1 MSNET
6 PAQRRTRL
14 IEQYVPQ
21 LLKLCQGEV
30 MPPADQL
37 INWASRLADA
47 VIAATPQEQETP
59 IGQAG
64 HIERLERTVNAL
76 YTLCAPAAAIM
87 RNGKSCMYTQQEW
100 LQAWDAFEMPSF
112 SCLRTGVK

>member
-1 MSNET
+1 MSTET
-6 PAQRRTRL
+6 PEQRRTRL

-47 VIAATPQEQETP
+47 VITATPQPEPTRYPSEIET
-59 IGQAG
+59 
-64 HIERLERTVNAL
+64 RLYDTLIQIRELLQTRCYKSAL
-76 YTLCAPAAAIM
+76 ELAESSIKEFASHA
-87 RNGKSCMYTQQEW
+87 
-100 LQAWDAFEMPSF
+100 
-112 SCLRTGVK
+112 